1 MGGLMGG
8 KIALIIDKKD
18 NVATVLN
25 NIKKGDTI
33 MLRGLNLDD
42 QIISNDDIPRGHKIA
57 LININK
63 GEYIIK
69 YGEIIGMAI
78 KDIKKG
84 DYVHTHNIDSI
95 RGKIEVS

>member
-1 MGGLMGG
+1 MGS

>member
-1 MGGLMGG
+1 MGG